1 MKTLSGT
8 LLALLIFGLAVF
20 AADNKAKQDDQLR
33 FYDAPFEKVWDACV
47 SSANENFVIEYGAKD
62 SGILK
67 FQVWHGGEIVG
78 VVVGLEKLCRMLAR
92 LPAHGHKVEC
102 HDVDLSRIYRSEV
115 IGEAKVLPA
124 SLFKRLSRESESQTL
139 GFLIVLVNDQIIA

>member
-1 MKTLSGT
+1 MKRLSTT
-8 LLALLIFGLAVF
+8 LLTLLIFGSAVLG
-20 AADNKAKQDDQLR
+20 AGDKDKQDGEPR

-78 VVVGLEKLCRMLAR
+78 VVVRKTDDGRVRVQISSRSKSTIRAFFTGVEKYLKE
-92 LPAHGHKVEC
+92 GN
-102 HDVDLSRIYRSEV
+102 
-115 IGEAKVLPA
+115 AKV
-124 SLFKRLSRESESQTL
+124 
-139 GFLIVLVNDQIIA
+139 